1 MKQLMKLF
9 QKEKATLTLDEA
21 AQFIKTSPEA
31 LSAFESAYKSVE
43 TKAEAQHTPSHCTK
57 NQMHDTIVD
66 DLVARTITYKYD
78 GRSASVTAQ
87 DRLLGTSERITPEMI
102 AELPKNE
109 QPQLTGDL
117 MKKEAIMANA
127 YDNGQSLAP
136 SRIPFC
142 ENGEPRFLLDGCGYG
157 WSSLT
162 GPGIDEPIPVS
173 YLTDVPDD
181 IIRAANHILD
191 GKPAAVPID
200 SEGDFTVLHFMPDK
214 PVLIERLDECIPT
227 KTSAPVALA
236 SLLNSM
242 RPDIYEWGVW
252 RAMYRHDDEPTV
264 EDNIESARALRAT
277 INRLT
282 IMLSIRFR
290 K

>member
-9 QKEKATLTLDEA
+9 QKEKAALTLDEA

-57 NQMHDTIVD
+57 NQMHDT
-66 DLVARTITYKYD
+66 
-78 GRSASVTAQ
+78 
-87 DRLLGTSERITPEMI
+87 TPEMI